1 MKYYIGIDLGGTN
14 IAVGVV
20 NENFEIVAK
29 CSRKTLP
36 ERGNTAIFEDMAGAS
51 FDAVKSAG
59 LTMDDIEW
67 VGIGIPGS
75 INPVTGIIEY
85 SNNIKFEQVPIT
97 KEMESRLNK
106 KCYIGNDANVAAYGE
121 YVAGCGKG
129 STNFVAITLGTGVG
143 SGIIIDGKIYT
154 GSNFAGAELGHT
166 VIHIDGEPCSCGR
179 NGCWEAYASATGCI
193 RQTKR
198 AMRENPDSLL
208 WEVCGNNESAVSART
223 TFDAMRKGDEV
234 AKQVVDKYITYISEG
249 LVNVINIFQPE
260 KICIGG
266 GVCNEGDTILEPIR
280 KFVGDLRYSKNSTV
294 QTEILRAT
302 LGNDAGIIGAAL
314 LGKLYA
320 SEN

>member
-20 NENFEIVAK
+20 NENFEIVSK

-36 ERGNTAIFEDMAGAS
+36 ERGNVPIFEDMAGAS
-51 FDAVKSAG
+51 FDAVKAAG
-59 LTMDDIEW
+59 ITMDDIEW
-67 VGIGIPGS
+67 VGIGIPGT
-75 INPVTGIIEY
+75 INPNTGMIEY

-97 KEMESRLNK
+97 EEMEKRLNK

-129 STNFVAITLGTGVG
+129 TTNFVAITLGTGVG
-143 SGIIIDGKIYT
+143 SGIILDGKIYT
-154 GSNFAGAELGHT
+154 GSNYAGAELGHT
-166 VIHIDGEPCSCGR
+166 VICLDGEECTCGR
-179 NGCWEAYASATGCI
+179 KGCWEAYASATACI

-208 WEVCGNNESAVSART
+208 WEVCQNNESAVSART
-223 TFDAMRKGDEV
+223 TFDAMRKGDET
-234 AKQVVDKYITYISEG
+234 AKQVVDRYITYIAAG

-266 GVCNEGDTILEPIR
+266 GVCNEGDTILGPIR
-280 KFVGDLRYSKNSTV
+280 EYVENSRYSKNSGI
-294 QTEILRAT
+294 QTEVLRAT